1 MNELSNTVT
10 GNGSYEGT
18 PISVTSNTSVVKIV
32 EGLTLELQADKPYW
46 KDGNLKYT
54 ITLKNATDVKYETIT
69 ISDVLDTKYISFVD
83 GTVEINGAKAQT
95 SEYNYNDATHTL
107 TINLSEVEAQGTS
120 TITFNVKK
128 N

>member
-10 GNGSYEGT
+10 GNGTYEGT
-18 PISVTSNTSVVKIV
+18 PISVTSNTSIVKIV
-32 EGLTLELQADKPYW
+32 EGLKLNLQADKAYW

-54 ITLKNATDVKYETIT
+54 ITLGNATDVKYESVT

-83 GTVEINGAKAQT
+83 GSVEINGAKAQT
-95 SEYNYNDATHTL
+95 SEYKYDDATHTL
-107 TINLSEVEAQGTS
+107 TINLSQVDAQGTS